1 MNKSS
6 LDAGIPLLTEVITTP
21 QVNPASAQAGQAAA
35 AAHPTPKDKVQAPPA
50 AATAKIDSWVDAEWT
65 RMERQISERVLQQM
79 MGRVDFVLEQRVR
92 DSLADVL
99 QVAVTG
105 LASEIRAGLQ
115 QTLEEVIARAVSQE
129 IIRLQSN
136 KK

>member
-1 MNKSS
+1 MNKSTV
-6 LDAGIPLLTEVITTP
+6 DAGIPLLTEVIATP
-21 QVNPASAQAGQAAA
+21 QAKSASAPAGPATPPA
-35 AAHPTPKDKVQAPPA
+35 PKDKIQAPA
-50 AATAKIDSWVDAEWT
+50 ASVKIDGWVDAEWT
-65 RMERQISERVLQQM
+65 RLERQISERVLQQM
-79 MGRVDFVLEQRVR
+79 MGRIDFVLEQRVR

-115 QTLEEVIARAVSQE
+115 QTLEDVIARAVSQE